1 MYAGMLNMDMNMKKK
16 KKKIVHWR
24 IILANN
30 NALAGRFGFGL
41 IV

>member
-1 MYAGMLNMDMNMKKK
+1 MYAGMLNMDMNM